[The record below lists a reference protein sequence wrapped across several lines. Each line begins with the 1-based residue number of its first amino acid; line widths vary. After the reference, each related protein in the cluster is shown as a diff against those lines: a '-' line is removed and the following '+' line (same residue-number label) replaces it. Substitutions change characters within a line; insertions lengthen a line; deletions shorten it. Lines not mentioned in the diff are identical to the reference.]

1 MSLLKTIIVA
11 SYARSTHHKLALDA
25 LSHLQGPDASKWGDL
40 LLSEY
45 GAYLQGAKAPD
56 DTFKDFKNHVLHVR
70 DNFWGGAVAA
80 AEHWYGQLVDHLRAG
95 EWKAGAYSAGVLSHY
110 YTDPL
115 MPFHTGQSESE
126 GAVHRAAEWS
136 VTTSYDR
143 LREMIPA
150 VGGYPE
156 LSDPQDP
163 QWLSMMIRDGAVFSN
178 QFYDMLI
185 DHYNLAEGVK
195 NPPAGLDRAS
205 QEAIARCLAHATVG
219 LAMVLTR
226 GFTEASVTPPAV
238 DLTAKEVLAS
248 SKIPIRQ
255 LINKLADKN
264 DRIAVEAIFQEVQET
279 GKAIK
284 SLPESERLVR
294 QFHAAEVLKVPL
306 SRLNAEKPRPAGT
319 CYGQPASAKPHI
331 TVATAPAATH
341 NSRVAMPVAISPP
354 ASRMPTVQLQ
364 REQNSLPATPR
375 FYLTVDD
382 DIVDAPSI
390 GPKTATRFQQIGME
404 KVRDLLN
411 ANPDVT
417 AEKLNARHIPAS
429 VVRDWQDQSKLMI
442 AVPGLRGHDAQILVA
457 AGIRDCAALSR
468 ADITSLLN
476 NVIQVADTA
485 EGKRI
490 LRSGAIP
497 DLEEVRAWINAA
509 QQPTTSKVA

>member
-1 MSLLKTIIVA
+1 MSLLKNIIFA

-25 LSHLQGPDASKWGDL
+25 LPHLQGPNAAKWGDL

-70 DNFWGGAVAA
+70 DNFWGGAVSA

-95 EWKAGAYSAGVLSHY
+95 EWKDGAYSAGVLSHY

-115 MPFHTGQSESE
+115 MPFHTGQTEAE

-136 VTTSYDR
+136 VTTSYDK
-143 LREMIPA
+143 LREIIPA
-150 VGGYPE
+150 VGGYPR
-156 LSDPQDP
+156 LSEPQGS
-163 QWLSMMIRDGAVFSN
+163 QWLGIMIRDGATFSN

-185 DHYNLAEGVK
+185 DHYNLAVGVK

-219 LAMVLTR
+219 LAMVLNR
-226 GFTEASVTPPAV
+226 AFTEAAVTPPAV
-238 DLTAKEVLAS
+238 DLSAKEVIAS

-264 DRIAVEAIFQEVQET
+264 DRIAVEAIFKEVQAT
-279 GKAIK
+279 GKAIE

-294 QFHAAEVLKVPL
+294 QFHAAEVLKVPMSKL
-306 SRLNAEKPRPAGT
+306 DAEKPRPAGT
-319 CYGQPASAKPHI
+319 CYGQPASAKPQRTAAI
-331 TVATAPAATH
+331 APAAAQAPRAAT
-341 NSRVAMPVAISPP
+341 PTAISPP
-354 ASRMPTVQLQ
+354 TPASQPP
-364 REQNSLPATPR
+364 RENISLPSAPR
-375 FYLTVDD
+375 FFLTADD

-390 GPKTATRFQQIGME
+390 GPKTATRFHKIGMH

-411 ANPDVT
+411 ANPEVT
-417 AEKLNARHIPAS
+417 AEKLATRHIPAA

-457 AGIRDCAALSR
+457 AGIRDRTGLSQ
-468 ADITSLLN
+468 ADIASLLSK
-476 NVIQVADTA
+476 VIQVADTT

-490 LRSGAIP
+490 LRSGAVP
-497 DLEEVRAWINAA
+497 DLEEVTAWINAA
-509 QQPTTSKVA
+509 RQPTTSKVA